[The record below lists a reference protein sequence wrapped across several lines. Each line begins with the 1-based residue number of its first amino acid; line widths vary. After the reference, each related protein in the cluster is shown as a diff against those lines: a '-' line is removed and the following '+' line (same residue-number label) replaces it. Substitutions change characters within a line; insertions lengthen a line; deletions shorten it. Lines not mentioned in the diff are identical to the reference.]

1 MSREICEKELRVLV
15 YSQIKRGLQ
24 WHIVGCVIESQ
35 VLESESSVEVG
46 LVRSH
51 LECCIR
57 SWMLEFKRGIYQM
70 GRAPEESAGTKRGS
84 VLSFTGNGGVN
95 FEGCISSDWVWLW
108 VTEDQRIKQNR
119 S

>member
-15 YSQIKRGLQ
+15 YSKIKRGLQ
-24 WHIVGCVIESQ
+24 WHIVGCVIESR

-51 LECCIR
+51 LEYCIR

-70 GRAPEESAGTKRGS
+70 GPAQEESNRHQ
-84 VLSFTGNGGVN
+84 
-95 FEGCISSDWVWLW
+95 EGLDAEFYGEWRNEL
-108 VTEDQRIKQNR
+108 
-119 S
+119 